1 MRKFLWRLRE
11 ALMTSDGDDDGAGD
25 GVAGIVALFTRY

>member
-11 ALMTSDGDDDGAGD
+11 ALMTSGGADDDAPGG
-25 GVAGIVALFTRY
+25 GAGIVALFTRY